1 MRHGTCKTLNKINK
15 SSKVCLTKEPGTEMF
30 ILVTSA
36 LELDSEKLTNFVA
49 KKESEKTPER
59 YYPLFVLC
67 YEYNYKYE
75 NTVLIL

>member
-1 MRHGTCKTLNKINK
+1 
-15 SSKVCLTKEPGTEMF
+15 MF

-36 LELDSEKLTNFVA
+36 LELDSKKLANFVA
-49 KKESEKTPER
+49 KKESEKNPER

-67 YEYNYKYE
+67 YEYNCKYE